1 MGDNR
6 THTIT
11 QKVKTEFGSMYIHI
25 HYDKHFRP
33 CGGWI
38 SDPGKNPT
46 SEISNLVAT
55 LSEGLNTALKE
66 DPENATEEEQGN
78 AP

>member
-1 MGDNR
+1 MSDNR

-25 HYDKHFRP
+25 HYGLNGRP

-38 SDPGKNPT
+38 SDPGKEPT
-46 SEISNLVAT
+46 SQISKLVET
-55 LSEGLNTALKE
+55 LSQGLHEALKE
-66 DPENATEEEQGN
+66 NREPTDED
-78 AP
+78 

>member
-1 MGDNR
+1 MTNNR

-25 HYDKHFRP
+25 RYDRNGRP

-38 SDPGKNPT
+38 SDPGKEPT
-46 SEISNLVAT
+46 SQISKLVET
-55 LSEGLNTALKE
+55 LSQGLHEALKE
-66 DPENATEEEQGN
+66 NREPTDED
-78 AP
+78 